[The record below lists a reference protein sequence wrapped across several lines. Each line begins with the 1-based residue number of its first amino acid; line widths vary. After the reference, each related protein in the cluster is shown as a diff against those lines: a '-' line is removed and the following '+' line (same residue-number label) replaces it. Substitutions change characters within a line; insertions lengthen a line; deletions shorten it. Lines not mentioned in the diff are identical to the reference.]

1 MTIRNGFFHNNQD
14 VQINIEELGF
24 LPPDKSGSKY
34 LAKINEDIF
43 ITINNSENDIVI
55 DTLNSEIK
63 IPLNEKN
70 SSLLS
75 QFYRID
81 EIILFTANNYCFD
94 WFKKKIKSDILEKL
108 YLPSII
114 NDVLTIKCEQELL
127 KKAIDNNY
135 TITIQ
140 FLGIEFYKCNFIA
153 NFKIEK
159 IMSDNI
165 ETISK
170 IDFISYIE
178 KRTESSKLE
187 IINDLID
194 SAEDN
199 EVEQNEVLDNTSDNR
214 EDKVS
219 QEINTQEKPNDIV
232 TLNEVTNDVQTIE
245 NDSIYNV
252 DNIQNINN
260 DKKQE
265 VIDLF
270 DKAESASKNA
280 DILRLEAIKSATELR
295 ETVN

>member
-1 MTIRNGFFHNNQD
+1 MSIRNGFFYNNQNI
-14 VQINIEELGF
+14 QINIEEMKF
-24 LPPDKSGSKY
+24 LPPNKSGNKY
-34 LAKINEDIF
+34 LAKVNEDIF
-43 ITINNSENDIVI
+43 ITINNAENDVII
-55 DTLNSEIK
+55 DTSNSEVK
-63 IPLNEKN
+63 IPFNETN

-81 EIILFTANNYCFD
+81 EMILSKAHSNCFD
-94 WFKKKIKSDILEKL
+94 WFKKKINKDILEKL
-108 YLPSII
+108 YLPSITE
-114 NDVLTIKCEQELL
+114 NVLTIKCEEELF
-127 KKAIDNNY
+127 KKFVNNNNH

-178 KRTESSKLE
+178 KRTESSKLK

-194 SAEDN
+194 STEDN
-199 EVEQNEVLDNTSDNR
+199 HVSEEVDFQENV
-214 EDKVS
+214 VS
-219 QEINTQEKPNDIV
+219 QEGIINENQNDIV
-232 TLNEVTNDVQTIE
+232 TLNDIQTIE
-245 NDSIYNV
+245 NDSIYNI

-270 DKAESASKNA
+270 DRAETASKNA
-280 DILRLEAIKSATELR
+280 DQLRLEAIKSATELR

>member
-1 MTIRNGFFHNNQD
+1 MTIDNGFFHNNQNL
-14 VQINIEELGF
+14 QINIEELGF

-34 LAKINEDIF
+34 LAKVNEDIF

-75 QFYRID
+75 HFYRID
-81 EIILFTANNYCFD
+81 EIILFTANNNCFD
-94 WFKKKIKSDILEKL
+94 WFKKKIQSDILEKL

-114 NDVLTIKCEQELL
+114 NDVLTIKCEPELL

-199 EVEQNEVLDNTSDNR
+199 EVEQNEVLAYTSDNR

-232 TLNEVTNDVQTIE
+232 TLNEVTDDVQTIE

-260 DKKQE
+260 DKKQQ